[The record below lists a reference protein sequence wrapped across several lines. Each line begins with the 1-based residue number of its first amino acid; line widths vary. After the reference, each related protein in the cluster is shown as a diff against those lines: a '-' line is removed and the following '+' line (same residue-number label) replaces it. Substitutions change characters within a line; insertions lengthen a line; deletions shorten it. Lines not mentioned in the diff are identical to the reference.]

1 MSDNHSSSLSA
12 RERLAFLHAKYM
24 STLFDMAK
32 VDFRPI
38 YQDVEEDFALMY
50 RTGFFCAVDA
60 TTDKLVLNT
69 VSREFI
75 DQFICYNFSVL
86 YNYLFDNTVF
96 RLRDCYHPFQIEDLP
111 LLSIRE
117 FNEILPEKDFDTY
130 FSLSSFDA
138 GMIRFYNVQGHL
150 PIRIEDDFLSVSR
163 IREMNE
169 EYRRYQH
176 DIIEEQARQKKLVRF
191 QGFPDSIKKDFN
203 SPSGKMIEKHI

>member
-1 MSDNHSSSLSA
+1 MSDNHSSSLSV
-12 RERLAFLHAKYM
+12 RERRAFLHAKYM

-69 VSREFI
+69 VSRDFI
-75 DQFICYNFSVL
+75 DQFTCYKFSVL
-86 YNYLFDNTVF
+86 YGHLFDNPDF
-96 RLRDCYHPFQIEDLP
+96 RLRDCCHPFQIEDLP

-130 FSLSSFDA
+130 FSLSSFNA
-138 GMIRFYNVQGHL
+138 GMIRFYNVQGHF

-176 DIIEEQARQKKLVRF
+176 DNIEEQARQKKLVRF

-203 SPSGKMIEKHI
+203 SPRGKMIEKHI